1 MSAWPPGPP
10 AGGHR
15 RPGATASRAAA
26 TPGAAKPGSDVDLLV
41 DFPESPSFEQYM
53 DLKLA
58 LEGPLGSRVD
68 LVTRR
73 GLRESL
79 RAQIEAEAQVVA

>member
-1 MSAWPPGPP
+1 
-10 AGGHR
+10 
-15 RPGATASRAAA
+15 
-26 TPGAAKPGSDVDLLV
+26 
-41 DFPESPSFEQYM
+41 M

-58 LEGPLGSRVD
+58 LEDLLCSRVD
-68 LVTRR
+68 LVTRK